1 MYEEVADVLDMPVV
15 AAILCFVVEL
25 WAATMHLVVVV
36 AIAEWYVDMSFI
48 AVAVAGAGAAVL
60 AFVAPVDLHIFLAV
74 VSVCTVVGT
83 TALHAG
89 SDVDLA

>member
-1 MYEEVADVLDMPVV
+1 MYEEVADLLDMPVV

-36 AIAEWYVDMSFI
+36 AIAEWYVDMSFV
-48 AVAVAGAGAAVL
+48 AVAVAAVL